1 MQRGNPGA
9 RGAVRL
15 VWLIALCLIGL
26 GASSSHAQD
35 QDRTEPRAG
44 QEQDDVRAVVDV
56 SGSMKSHDPDRLA
69 ESAMGLL
76 VSLLPESASAGV
88 WTFGERV
95 DNPLPLGRVEAGW
108 RERALSLPPSRRDQQ
123 YTDIEAA
130 LRQAANGEA
139 NGGLH
144 LILMTDGVIDLP
156 PGRGDK
162 PAIDRASRRR
172 IVEEL
177 APELAAQGVTVHA
190 IAFSDEADLALIERL
205 AQRTGG
211 LATRVDSA
219 EGLMGAF
226 LDIFERIF
234 PADRL
239 PLDDDGGFVVDQGVD
254 RLSAL
259 IFHDPEAEPL
269 TLIGPDGT
277 RYRAD
282 SAPEGANWQV
292 EPRFDLVR
300 IPEPEAGQWRL
311 EGPVDDGSRI
321 SISGPWR
328 LRIGSLPATLYR
340 GFPVP
345 VEAWLE
351 AEREAPPLPGNLTLE
366 VSLALPDG
374 EAQSSV
380 TLTADDQG
388 RFQGEL
394 PAPALTGNAQLVVR
408 ASGDGFTRQRRQAV
422 NVLPSIGAVH
432 DPAGGRVVLAAEHPR
447 LNRDNTEI
455 RGALAG
461 EALEAEPVGE
471 TRWTM
476 ALPELDPDLRQPLTL
491 SARVTLDG
499 ETRELSLPRL
509 MLNPDA
515 RVGIAGVDAG
525 PTLSAER
532 FGDAGEAAAPEAEP
546 SLADRLVEGV
556 NDLPARLRL
565 AWQEGWPGLVERVRG
580 WSQGPMFWIL
590 LVLTIGLVMLRL
602 LWRHTSRSAST
613 RERRDP
619 HV

>member
-1 MQRGNPGA
+1 MSGRGCSRVG
-9 RGAVRL
+9 RDGL
-15 VWLIALCLIGL
+15 LGLLALCLIGL
-26 GASSSHAQD
+26 TVAAAPARAAQD
-35 QDRTEPRAG
+35 DA
-44 QEQDDVRAVVDV
+44 DVRVVVDV
-56 SGSMKSHDPDRLA
+56 SGSMKAHDPERLA
-69 ESAMGLL
+69 ASAMGLL
-76 VSLLPESASAGV
+76 VSLLPEGGRAGV

-95 DNPLPLGRVEAGW
+95 DNPLPLGRVAAEW
-108 RERALSLPPSRRDQQ
+108 RDQALALPPALRDYQE

-130 LRQAANGEA
+130 LRRAVEAEA
-139 NGGLH
+139 NGGGQ

-172 IVEEL
+172 IVESL
-177 APELAAQGVTVHA
+177 APELADEGVTVHA
-190 IAFSDEADLALIERL
+190 IAFSDEADLALVERL

-211 LATRVDSA
+211 LAARVDSP
-219 EGLMGAF
+219 EGLLGAF

-269 TLIGPDGT
+269 TLIAPDGT

-282 SAPEGANWQV
+282 SAPDGVRWEV
-292 EPRFDLVR
+292 EPRFDLIRV
-300 IPEPEAGQWRL
+300 PEPEAGQWRI
-311 EGPVDDGSRI
+311 EGPVGEGSRI
-321 SISGPWR
+321 SIAGPWQ
-328 LRIGSLPATLYR
+328 LRTAGLPATLYR

-351 AEREAPPLPGNLTLE
+351 AERDEQPLPRNLTLE
-366 VSLALPDG
+366 IALEAPDG

-380 TLTADDQG
+380 TLAADEQG
-388 RFQGEL
+388 RFRGEL

-432 DPAGGRVVLAAEHPR
+432 DPAEGRVVLAAEHPR

-455 RGALAG
+455 RGELAG

-476 ALPELDPDLRQPLTL
+476 ALPELDPDIRQPLTL
-491 SARVTLDG
+491 SARVSLDG
-499 ETRELSLPRL
+499 EPRELRLPRL

-515 RVGIAGVDAG
+515 RVGIAGADAG

-532 FGDAGEAAAPEAEP
+532 FAEADEPAPPTAES
-546 SLADRLVEGV
+546 SLADRFVEGV
-556 NDLPARLRL
+556 NAVPAKLRL
-565 AWQEGWPGLVERVRG
+565 VWQEGWPGLVERARG
-580 WSQGPMFWIL
+580 WTDSPMFWIL
-590 LVLTIGLVMLRL
+590 LVLAIGLTLLRV
-602 LWRHTSRSAST
+602 LWRHTSRRSRSP